1 LGYWSEPRCCRF
13 WWWPR
18 RERGADIPSDLGQAS
33 NASQHQNRRNPPGAS
48 QKGRLAASL
57 ARCSPLKGMRLSRS
71 LPSAPSDFYAWPTP
85 VSKQSPNPRSIA
97 SQLILL
103 FTLAAALLLAC
114 GLGVFYWVVVR
125 HAFAEDN
132 AVLADKVDAL
142 QTSFEQRGGLDAVA
156 AEINTAGSRQRAPF
170 LVRVLDPA
178 GTTIGQTTG
187 MERLLPANIFPPVA
201 SREIAAPAERRVAGK
216 SFALTTRRAFADGQ
230 QFTIQVAQDR
240 SSDEQ
245 VERKFG
251 ILVLVVL
258 SGSILA
264 SILIAIPVTRRGLRP
279 LEEMKR
285 SLERIGPTHLNER
298 VASANWPRELQPMAF
313 AFDEMLKRLD
323 DSFTRLSQF
332 SADLAHELR
341 TPIANMLGEAQVAL
355 SRDRNCA
362 EYRETIESTIGEC
375 ERLSGIVDN
384 LLFVAR
390 ADAAREPVERKQFD
404 ARPAVE
410 KIAAFYETIAEDR
423 HVAINCSGQGQ
434 ISADPALFE
443 RAVGNLVDNALRF
456 TPENGSIQIALS
468 EHAKDFE
475 VAVSDNGSGIAPEHL
490 PRVFDRFY
498 RAESSRGSDGAG
510 LGLALVKSIVDLH
523 GGTARIQSEMGR
535 GTIVSLTFPKG
546 AQPPTAQPAPA
557 S

>member
-1 LGYWSEPRCCRF
+1 MF
-13 WWWPR
+13 
-18 RERGADIPSDLGQAS
+18 
-33 NASQHQNRRNPPGAS
+33 
-48 QKGRLAASL
+48 
-57 ARCSPLKGMRLSRS
+57 
-71 LPSAPSDFYAWPTP
+71 
-85 VSKQSPNPRSIA
+85 SKRPEPRSIA

-114 GLGVFYWVVVR
+114 GLGVFYWIVVR

-132 AVLADKVDAL
+132 AVLADKVDGL
-142 QTSFEQRGGLDAVA
+142 QTSFEQRGGLAAVA
-156 AEINTAGSRQRAPF
+156 AEIEAAGSRQRAPF
-170 LVRVLDPA
+170 MVRVLDPA
-178 GTTIGQTTG
+178 GATIGQTTG
-187 MERLLPANIFPPVA
+187 METLLPANIFPPVA
-201 SREIAAPAERRVAGK
+201 SRETAAPSEHRVAGK
-216 SFALTTRRAFADGQ
+216 LFALTTRHAHAGGQ

-285 SLERIGPTHLNER
+285 SLERTGPTHLNER
-298 VASANWPRELQPMAF
+298 VAPANWPRELQPLAI

-355 SRDRNCA
+355 SRDRSAA

-390 ADAAREPVERKQFD
+390 ADAATEPVERIRFD
-404 ARPAVE
+404 ARAAVE

-456 TPENGSIQIALS
+456 TPENGSIQIALA
-468 EHAKDFE
+468 ERANDFE
-475 VAVSDNGSGIAPEHL
+475 IAVSDNGSGVAPEHL

-523 GGTARIQSEMGR
+523 GGTARIQSEIGR
-535 GTIVSLTFPKG
+535 GTMVSLTFPKG
-546 AQPPTAQPAPA
+546 A
-557 S
+557 

>member
-1 LGYWSEPRCCRF
+1 MST
-13 WWWPR
+13 
-18 RERGADIPSDLGQAS
+18 
-33 NASQHQNRRNPPGAS
+33 NRPE
-48 QKGRLAASL
+48 
-57 ARCSPLKGMRLSRS
+57 
-71 LPSAPSDFYAWPTP
+71 
-85 VSKQSPNPRSIA
+85 PRSIA

-114 GLGVFYWVVVR
+114 GLGVFYWIVVR

-132 AVLADKVDAL
+132 AVLADKVDGL
-142 QTSFEQRGGLDAVA
+142 QTSFEQRGGLAAVA
-156 AEINTAGSRQRAPF
+156 AEIDAAGSRQRAPF
-170 LVRVLDPA
+170 MVRVLDPA
-178 GTTIGQTTG
+178 GATIGQTTG
-187 MERLLPANIFPPVA
+187 METLLPANIFPPVA
-201 SREIAAPAERRVAGK
+201 SRETAAPSEHRVDGK
-216 SFALTTRRAFADGQ
+216 LFALTTRHAHAGGQ

-298 VASANWPRELQPMAF
+298 VAPANWPRELQPLAI

-355 SRDRNCA
+355 SRDRSAA

-390 ADAAREPVERKQFD
+390 ADAATEPVERIRFD
-404 ARPAVE
+404 ARAAVE

-456 TPENGSIQIALS
+456 TPENGSIQIALA
-468 EHAKDFE
+468 ERTNDFE
-475 VAVSDNGSGIAPEHL
+475 VAVSDNGSGVAPEHL

-498 RAESSRGSDGAG
+498 RAEPSRGSDGAG

-523 GGTARIQSEMGR
+523 GGTARIQSEVGR
-535 GTIVSLTFPKG
+535 GTTVRITFPKG
-546 AQPPTAQPAPA
+546 A
-557 S
+557 